1 MSDNKIKCPNC
12 GTLIDIDEVL
22 NHQAEEKYKKEFEE
36 KYRNSASEFQKAK
49 EALALQLREFEEK
62 KAKENELFQKRLE
75 QKLEEEKIK
84 ITQEQQS
91 KLKEEYALS
100 LQKLEEENSARKEE
114 NQALKNQRL
123 ELLKKEE
130 ALEEDKKNFE
140 LKLLEQRK
148 AVKEELESK
157 IKQEK
162 DSEIDLLKKEFKIR
176 EEQQAKLID
185 EMKRK
190 AEQGSMQLQGE
201 KQELVIEEFLKDNF
215 PFDEI
220 SEVAKGKRG
229 ADCIQI
235 INTRNKS
242 HCGSI
247 IYESK
252 ETANWDNKWIEKL
265 KQDKITANADI
276 AVLVTTKYPK
286 NIDRMTL
293 IEDVWV
299 CSLPEFKSLCFVL
312 RDSLIKIDAATT
324 SQMNKGDKMVMLY
337 DYFTGADFK
346 DKWTAIRESFIA
358 MRMSIIKEREQM
370 EKLWS
375 AREKNLD
382 KIIRNASNIQGDIE
396 GISGLENVD
405 INLLDE

>member
-1 MSDNKIKCPNC
+1 MSNNKIKCPNC

-36 KYRNSASEFQKAK
+36 KFRNSATEFQKAK
-49 EALALQLREFEEK
+49 EALALQLKDFEEK

-84 ITQEQQS
+84 IIQEQQH
-91 KLKEEYALS
+91 KLKEEYELN
-100 LQKLEEENSARKEE
+100 LKKLEEENAARKEE

-140 LKLLEQRK
+140 LKLQEQKK
-148 AVKEELESK
+148 AVKEELELK

-220 SEVAKGKRG
+220 KEVAKGKRG
-229 ADCIQI
+229 ADCLQI
-235 INTRNKS
+235 INTRNKVN
-242 HCGSI
+242 CGSI

-252 ETANWDNKWIEKL
+252 ETANWDSKWIEKL
-265 KQDKITANADI
+265 KQDKIAANADV

-293 IEDVWV
+293 MEDVWV

-324 SQMNKGDKMVMLY
+324 SQMNKGDKMTMLY
-337 DYFTGADFK
+337 DYFTGTDFK
-346 DKWTAIRESFIA
+346 DKLTAISESFIA
-358 MRMSIIKEREQM
+358 MRMSIVKEREQM